1 MALKFKFK
9 TKDEI
14 PAEHLPHYAERE
26 GAWVLDVDG
35 AVEKSKLDEFRNSN
49 VSLIKERDDLK
60 KRYEGID
67 PDAVKALADE
77 KRQLE
82 EAQQLKAGEV
92 EKVVENRIKGVKAD
106 LEKQIATLSGERDAL
121 MKGSV
126 RQSIIAGRTFMMH
139 SLPTSSSFPAPR
151 GPGSTPPTALPGSLG
166 LHIPSA

>member
-1 MALKFKFK
+1 MPLKCKFK

-14 PAEHLPHYAERE
+14 PAEHLPLYAERD

-35 AVEKSKLDEFRNSN
+35 AVEKTKLDEFRNTN
-49 VSLIKERDDLK
+49 VALLKERDDLK

-106 LEKQIATLSGERDAL
+106 PRARCAVLDACLRLRIVQFHLENCVARW
-121 MKGSV
+121 
-126 RQSIIAGRTFMMH
+126 H
-139 SLPTSSSFPAPR
+139 SLAR
-151 GPGSTPPTALPGSLG
+151 
-166 LHIPSA
+166 HI